1 MAIEG
6 FDKLIGMTDSR
17 YRLSIIVGRRA
28 AQIKNGIPT
37 TLTHEESPKTRNTVS
52 IALKEMVLDKGIKW
66 GKDMPE
72 LGELK
77 KTLEQDRRL
86 EAAQANYSVSSAR

>member
-28 AQIKNGIPT
+28 PQIKNGIPT

-66 GKDMPE
+66 G
-72 LGELK
+72 
-77 KTLEQDRRL
+77 QRH
-86 EAAQANYSVSSAR
+86 A